1 MIKPNFKTVSLTA
14 QLPTQNH
21 ESDAGVDFYLAED
34 VTVPCSR
41 SFSTQGASELSE
53 NYVITDLGIT
63 WEPEFTDTILLNLLF
78 NNGNH
83 ISEDEAYDS
92 PYYRVYEFLDSL
104 FKISLIV
111 KSRSGRAFN
120 EHLEVTNAGVIDQD
134 YRGNFKIKLYNNGTK
149 DIRLKQGDKVAQG
162 LIIIQPK
169 LVGVD
174 LLNPDSERGNKGFGS
189 SGNAWKERQEFLS

>member
-41 SFSTQGASELSE
+41 SYSNQGVSELSG
-53 NYVITDLGIT
+53 NYIISDLGIT
-63 WEPEFTDTILLNLLF
+63 WEPEFTGEIIRNLLR
-78 NNGNH
+78 NNGGYTFDREH
-83 ISEDEAYDS
+83 S
-92 PYYRVYEFLDSL
+92 PYYVVYKFMTSL

-111 KSRSGRAFN
+111 KSRSGKAFN